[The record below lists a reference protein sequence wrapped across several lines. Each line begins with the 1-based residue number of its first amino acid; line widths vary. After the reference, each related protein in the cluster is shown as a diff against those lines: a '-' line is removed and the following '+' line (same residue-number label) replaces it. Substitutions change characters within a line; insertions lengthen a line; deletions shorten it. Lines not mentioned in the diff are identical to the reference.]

1 MHMYAFLFII
11 RIQKKHLK
19 NLYIYLFIIK
29 KIIYPTT
36 SSNSNSNP
44 NPS

>member
-11 RIQKKHLK
+11 RIKKKHLK

-36 SSNSNSNP
+36 GSNP
-44 NPS
+44 NPNPS